1 MIFIISGIEAVKLF
15 LNRNIPQRYCSVVSS
30 APTILRPQVRIP
42 STPLPLFSI
51 HIDGIETVIVIG
63 MRKETAEKIQ
73 FNKIGFDPKE
83 NMCVFA
89 RSEADKSVLVK
100 FPQW

>member
-1 MIFIISGIEAVKLF
+1 
-15 LNRNIPQRYCSVVSS
+15 
-30 APTILRPQVRIP
+30 
-42 STPLPLFSI
+42 
-51 HIDGIETVIVIG
+51 

-100 FPQW
+100 FPQWWVFFDCADPVVRLLLLKSSMATPYYMKEGHMSYLMVSSMEKVNEFGP